1 MELDGSGKSV
11 RLPTLPSVKTTV
23 SCKSWRG
30 PNALGPYDLY
40 SWTGRVT
47 RPVKT
52 LCSIG
57 RERERR
63 SVAGPGERAHL
74 GAADEHEVVLAV
86 GVVEVHRLLGLV
98 VRGHAER
105 HDLELRQAT
114 RAYSL
119 LHVRRP

>member
-1 MELDGSGKSV
+1 MHTCRHTI
-11 RLPTLPSVKTTV
+11 RLLLL
-23 SCKSWRG
+23 R
-30 PNALGPYDLY
+30 NALVIVDHDLP
-40 SWTGRVT
+40 RL
-47 RPVKT
+47 R
-52 LCSIG
+52 
-57 RERERR
+57 RHEAFRR